1 MVNATKLGSSV
12 QIDCCGSWDKKRA
25 VWEREKG
32 ACKRKQCAWER
43 FEKKRR
49 RKKKPRGHENY
60 KAKIKTFYL
69 LCVWGNILGKYLH
82 RSFLRQAK
90 ESSSKQQP
98 VWGKSHWHN
107 CSDPSFA

>member
-43 FEKKRR
+43 FEKK
-49 RKKKPRGHENY
+49 KKKKKETTGPRELQGKN
-60 KAKIKTFYL
+60 K
-69 LCVWGNILGKYLH
+69 NILSVVCVGQYFGQI
-82 RSFLRQAK
+82 S
-90 ESSSKQQP
+90 
-98 VWGKSHWHN
+98 
-107 CSDPSFA
+107 PSFFPPSS